1 MNEKMIF
8 LPPHGCIGEIA
19 KLTGYSRTTVTT
31 ALRNN
36 ARGFK
41 ADKVRKLYLQKYS
54 TVKA

>member
-1 MNEKMIF
+1 MEKAMIF

-36 ARGFK
+36 ARGLK
-41 ADKVRKLYLQKYS
+41 AAKVREIYLKKYS
-54 TVKA
+54 TVKS